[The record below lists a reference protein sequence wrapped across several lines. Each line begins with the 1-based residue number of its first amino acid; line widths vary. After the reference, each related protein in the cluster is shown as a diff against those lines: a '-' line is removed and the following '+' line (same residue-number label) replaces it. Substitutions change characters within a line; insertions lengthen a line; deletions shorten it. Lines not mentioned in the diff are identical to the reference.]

1 MFRTARVLC
10 ALAGLTVLTVTTSCT
25 ATQQSPAAT
34 GVQPVPVRAL
44 LPVLRLP
51 LAGKQAFAA
60 PLVVSAAYGQV
71 TSVVVTGSQGPV
83 AGTLGAAG
91 WTSSDQLLPASHYRI
106 AAQVADL
113 AGATHAL
120 ALTTTTAEA
129 EHELAAVLTPGDGRV
144 VGVGM
149 PLTVLLNRPV
159 ADSADR
165 RAVLAR
171 LTVTTAPA
179 IAGSWRFMSNT
190 EIHYRPATF
199 WPAGTAITL
208 TSDLSYLQLADQV
221 TWGQVGA
228 HTTSYRIG
236 ASMVSTVDLTAYT
249 MTVRRA
255 GQVLRVLKMSAGSP
269 RYPTKGGVHIVLAKA
284 RLQLFDSATVGI
296 PRNSADGYYK
306 KLPWAVRISN
316 GGAFVHAQPA
326 SVSSQG
332 IRNVSHGCINLSP
345 ADASWFYSLSRLG
358 DVVDVIHAVVPPVLS
373 DPGMSDWNLAYDAW
387 AEPAAAQTQ
396 PAQLARQ

>member
-10 ALAGLTVLTVTTSCT
+10 ALVGLAVTAGCMSTPGN
-25 ATQQSPAAT
+25 PAAT
-34 GVQPVPVRAL
+34 GVQAEPVRAH

-51 LAGKQAFAA
+51 LAGKQAFAT

-91 WTSSDQLLPASHYRI
+91 WTSSDQLLPGSHYRI
-106 AAQVADL
+106 AAQVADR

-120 ALTTTTAEA
+120 ALTTTTTEA

-149 PLTVLLNRPV
+149 PLTVLLSRPV

-165 RAVLAR
+165 AAVLSR
-171 LTVTTAPA
+171 LTVTTRPA
-179 IAGSWRFMSNT
+179 LAGAWRFMSNT

-236 ASMVSTVDLTAYT
+236 ESMVSTVDIAAHT

-269 RYPTKGGVHIVLAKA
+269 RYPTKGGVHLVLAKA

-296 PRNSADGYYK
+296 PRSSADGYYK
-306 KLPWAVRISN
+306 TLPWSVRISN

-326 SVSSQG
+326 SVSAQG

-345 ADASWFYSLSRLG
+345 PDAEWFFSLSRLG
-358 DVVDVIHAVVPPVLS
+358 DVVDVINAVVPPVLS
-373 DPGMSDWNLAYDAW
+373 DPGMADWNLAYDAW
-387 AEPAAAQTQ
+387 AEPTAVQSS